1 MNTTFTTG
9 PINDDPCAAIVLP
22 APSSASAPINATNL
36 GATTT
41 TGTVAPGYT
50 NPPPM
55 GCGVAVNPKD
65 VWFSFTTSATGAG
78 STSVGIVTTGS
89 AAGSVRVFSATSC
102 SAGFRQVACK
112 GGETN
117 NSPAGSLNATGLTP
131 NTVYYIAVAPYATSD
146 VQGPFTIGLSST
158 VLGTQQQLAKGEVTV
173 FPNPTNTGQLTV
185 RVSGANALATAQ
197 ATLLNTLGQTVT
209 ERTLTVR
216 GGAAEQS
223 FNTTTLAKGIYMLR
237 LQAGKQTVVRK
248 VVVD

>member
-1 MNTTFTTG
+1 
-9 PINDDPCAAIVLP
+9 
-22 APSSASAPINATNL
+22 
-36 GATTT
+36 
-41 TGTVAPGYT
+41 
-50 NPPPM
+50 M